1 MADDR
6 KADAELVRRA
16 AAGEQDA
23 CRRLVDAHLG
33 RSVGLAGRML
43 GDQAEA
49 EDVAQ
54 EAFLRLWRQAER
66 WRPDAR
72 VGTWLYRVVHNLCV
86 DRLRIRRRTMGEDR
100 MPDLPDPRDGPMQ
113 AHHRT
118 QVSGLVQAAIEAL
131 PERQRTAI
139 TLVHHMETGNIEAA
153 AIMGISVEA
162 LESLLG
168 RGRRTLR
175 DKLAALR
182 PDMTGE
188 VQ

>member
-6 KADAELVRRA
+6 IADAELVRRA
-16 AAGEQDA
+16 AAGEQNA

-33 RSVGLAGRML
+33 RSVGLAGRIL

-54 EAFLRLWRQAER
+54 EAFLRLWRQADR

-72 VGTWLYRVVHNLCV
+72 VGTWLYRVIHNLCV
-86 DRLRIRRRTMGEDR
+86 DRLRVRRRLVGEESL
-100 MPDLPDPRDGPMQ
+100 PDLPDPQPGPMQ
-113 AHHRT
+113 THHQA
-118 QVSGLVQAAIEAL
+118 QVSSQVQAAVDAL

-153 AIMGISVEA
+153 EIMGVSVEA

-175 DKLAALR
+175 EKLAALR
-182 PDMTGE
+182 PDLTGE